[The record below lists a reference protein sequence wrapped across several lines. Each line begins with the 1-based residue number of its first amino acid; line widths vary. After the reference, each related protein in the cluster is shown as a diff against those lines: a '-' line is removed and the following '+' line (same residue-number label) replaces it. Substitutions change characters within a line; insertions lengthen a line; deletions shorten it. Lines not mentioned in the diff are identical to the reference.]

1 MNIFLVS
8 GICGLIDFIILA
20 YNQIFVNNI
29 YHHIRSLTNKND
41 ISYKYIETIP
51 IELQKLL
58 LENDKVKEF
67 NEKNINID
75 NGSNKNL
82 NDININDNIENVHKV
97 NEKSEINNNNV
108 NVLNNENNI
117 QIYVS
122 NKSNNILQTTKKVVK
137 KKIVKK
143 KKKKKSI
150 NIDKSVGPSQELGPN
165 AATTMMNGGKEE
177 INQIKNNK
185 VFNNIKF
192 NSNRNNTKI
201 NSRNEISK
209 GQLSS
214 QNRKGGKELQGSCI
228 PSFPQ
233 L

>member
-1 MNIFLVS
+1 M
-8 GICGLIDFIILA
+8 A
-20 YNQIFVNNI
+20 YNQLFVNNI

-51 IELQKLL
+51 IELKELL

-75 NGSNKNL
+75 NGSNKYL
-82 NDININDNIENVHKV
+82 NDINIKNNIENVQKH
-97 NEKSEINNNNV
+97 NEKSEINNDNI
-108 NVLNNENNI
+108 NVLNDGNNI

-122 NKSNNILQTTKKVVK
+122 NKCNNILQTTKKVVK

-143 KKKKKSI
+143 KKKKKTI

-165 AATTMMNGGKEE
+165 AATTIMNGGKEE
-177 INQIKNNK
+177 TNQIKNNK

-192 NSNRNNTKI
+192 NNNRNNTKI

-214 QNRKGGKELQGSCI
+214 QKDQTDRSL
-228 PSFPQ
+228 